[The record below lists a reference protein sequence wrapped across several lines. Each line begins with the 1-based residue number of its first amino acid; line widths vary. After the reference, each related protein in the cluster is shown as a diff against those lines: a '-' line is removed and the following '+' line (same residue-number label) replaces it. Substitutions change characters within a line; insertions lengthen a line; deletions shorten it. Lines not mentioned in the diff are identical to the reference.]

1 MLFGKKPFGEG
12 KSQEKVLTEGTI
24 LNAYQVDFPGS
35 GSSVGIHGGA
45 PKVSEEAKLFIKECL
60 THDQRYRPDVYQ
72 LSQHPYV
79 KGINLNKKGGGQ

>member
-24 LNAYQVDFPGS
+24 LNAYQVDFPTGTGS
-35 GSSVGIHGGA
+35 GSGGSGGA
-45 PKVSEEAKLFIKECL
+45 PRVSEEAKLFIKECL

-72 LSQHPYV
+72 LSQHAYV
-79 KGINLNKKGGGQ
+79 KGININKK